1 MRHPVY
7 TFDPE
12 IHSIFEIPNPGIQTT
27 KNLLGT
33 NFTDTLNRPYV
44 EARSLNR
51 LWGLHNIN
59 TFSSW
64 KKKEDFDTQ
73 LMRGYKKCD
82 SNDIF

>member
-51 LWGLHNIN
+51 LWG
-59 TFSSW
+59 TS
-64 KKKEDFDTQ
+64 
-73 LMRGYKKCD
+73 
-82 SNDIF
+82 